1 MPMSFRCLSM
11 IWLLYPCFISVY
23 AKISFLHWTLI
34 LWKFTKNELVKNVPT
49 SNFNFRTA
57 KLPSYFFEAKQV
69 LNNNMKI
76 VGHSFFI
83 HLVSFVKVMNHDW
96 VTRRLGFFYIWYEPI
111 NLWTAMK
118 LTSRKGFYSNVKKIV
133 MTVIVIKKG

>member
-96 VTRRLGFFYIWYEPI
+96 VTRRLGFFISDTNQLIYGPRW
-111 NLWTAMK
+111 NWLQGRGFTVTWKK
-118 LTSRKGFYSNVKKIV
+118 L
-133 MTVIVIKKG
+133 